1 MHVMIAAWTPPF
13 ERSKIAAIIY
23 AGTALGTVISM
34 PMSGLIAGWMG
45 WPAVFYIMGG
55 LSLVWCV
62 LWPMLVFDSPR
73 KHPFITQVRIFF
85 KSGF

>member
-34 PMSGLIAGWMG
+34 PMSGLIADWMG

-73 KHPFITQVRIFF
+73 KHPFMTQVCFIFIL
-85 KSGF
+85 K